1 MKNIVD
7 NQELKIQK
15 NMIEEEMEEDK
26 KEINE

>member
-26 KEINE
+26 KQINE